1 MAEFDLTVV
10 GAGPGGYVAAIR
22 AAQLGKKVMII
33 EENELGGI
41 CLNWG
46 CIPTKSLLRSSE
58 LFVSIN
64 EAQKYGLIVKS
75 SSYDI
80 NNIVAR
86 SRNSAAT
93 LSKGISFLLK
103 KNNISFVKGKAQLT
117 SFNKIDVIIKNKE
130 KIEISASNIII
141 ATGARPKKFLG
152 FEYGKNKNIWNYKD
166 AMTVNKIPKSLII
179 IGSGA
184 IGIEFASFFSSLG
197 TKVKVIEAM
206 DNILP
211 NEDHEISEML
221 EKILSK
227 KEVMFFKSSKV
238 KDIIT
243 SKKSI
248 KVKFDCLSSEQFE
261 EAENVLIAVGI
272 KGNTEDL
279 GIEKLGI
286 SIKNDHILTD
296 NFGYTGIKNIY
307 AIGDVSGPPWLA
319 HKASHEGV
327 RCVEKIF
334 EVSQFKGENSLKFKE
349 NIPSCVYSNPQ
360 IASVGLTEKQAKKNG
375 YDIKI
380 GKFPFKGNGK
390 AITLGEEEGIVKT
403 IFNSKT
409 GELLGAHLI
418 GVDVTEL
425 IHGFV
430 LAINLEATELD
441 LINSIFPHPTLS
453 EMIHESVLNAY
464 ERSIHI

>member
-1 MAEFDLTVV
+1 
-10 GAGPGGYVAAIR
+10 
-22 AAQLGKKVMII
+22 
-33 EENELGGI
+33 
-41 CLNWG
+41 
-46 CIPTKSLLRSSE
+46 
-58 LFVSIN
+58 
-64 EAQKYGLIVKS
+64 
-75 SSYDI
+75 
-80 NNIVAR
+80 
-86 SRNSAAT
+86 
-93 LSKGISFLLK
+93 
-103 KNNISFVKGKAQLT
+103 
-117 SFNKIDVIIKNKE
+117 
-130 KIEISASNIII
+130 
-141 ATGARPKKFLG
+141 
-152 FEYGKNKNIWNYKD
+152 
-166 AMTVNKIPKSLII
+166 
-179 IGSGA
+179 
-184 IGIEFASFFSSLG
+184 
-197 TKVKVIEAM
+197 M

-403 IFNSKT
+403 IFNSKN